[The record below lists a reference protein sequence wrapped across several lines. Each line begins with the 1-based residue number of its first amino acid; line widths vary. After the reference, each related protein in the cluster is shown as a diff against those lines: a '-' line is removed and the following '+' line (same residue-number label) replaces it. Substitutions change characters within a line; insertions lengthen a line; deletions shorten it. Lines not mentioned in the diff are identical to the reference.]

1 MIYYEVVEDV
11 GDGYAATRRFR
22 TNKEAEEYIEFVNNE
37 DSDCCC
43 VNGVDKIDTDKPG
56 FYHIYEE

>member
-22 TNKEAEEYIEFVNNE
+22 TEAEAKEYIEFINNE
-37 DSDCCC
+37 DDEC
-43 VNGVDKIDTDKPG
+43 VCLNGIDLIDTESGD